1 MSAVT
6 VASLAIYPVKSLD
19 PLSIDAVDMLP
30 SGGLVG
36 DRRFALVDEA
46 GEFVNGKRER
56 KVQTIRTRFDCD
68 AVRGLLW
75 FGSSPEPEGDAVAF
89 DLQEDPSPF
98 AKRISSHLGYRVA
111 LIENAQ
117 TGFPD
122 DTDSSGPTVISR
134 ETLLALGDFVNVP
147 LDELR
152 RRFRANV
159 EIVGGGPF
167 FEDRAF
173 GPPGKIVPLRIGA
186 LSGDHAN
193 LFGNNPC
200 RRCAVPGR
208 DSRSGETHPGFAKN
222 LAKWREATI
231 GDGVPRER
239 FDDNWYRLALNTR
252 PATNAALQR
261 MAVGDRFEIAGPPI
275 PIEVAIVQPGNGG

>member
-19 PLSIDAVDMLP
+19 PLPIDRADLLP
-30 SGGLVG
+30 SGGLIG

-56 KVQTIRTRFDCD
+56 MLHAIRTRFESD

-75 FGSSPEPEGDAVAF
+75 FGSSREPVREALAF
-89 DLQEDPSPF
+89 DLSDPASF
-98 AKRISSHLGYRVA
+98 AERVSAHLGYRIS
-111 LIENAQ
+111 LIENAKM
-117 TGFPD
+117 GFPD
-122 DTDSSGPTVISR
+122 DTDASGPTIISR
-134 ETLLALGDFVNVP
+134 ETLLALGELLNVP
-147 LDELR
+147 LEELR

-173 GPPGKIVPLRIGA
+173 GPPGTVVPLHIGEA
-186 LSGDHAN
+186 K

-208 DSRSGETHPGFAKN
+208 DSWSGETQPGFAKN
-222 LAKWREATI
+222 LSKWREAMI
-231 GDGVPRER
+231 GAGVARER
-239 FDDNWYRLALNTR
+239 FDGNWYRLALNTR
-252 PATNAALQR
+252 PAPDAPLQR
-261 MAVGDRFEIAGPPI
+261 IDVGDPFEIVGPPI
-275 PIEVAIVQPGNGG
+275 PMETNPSETGTAIR